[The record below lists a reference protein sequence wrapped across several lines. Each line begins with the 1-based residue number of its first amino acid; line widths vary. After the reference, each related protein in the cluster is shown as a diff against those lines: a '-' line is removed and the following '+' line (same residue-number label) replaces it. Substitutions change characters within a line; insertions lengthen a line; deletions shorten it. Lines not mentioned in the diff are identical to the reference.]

1 MRIGAV
7 AGSVLLK
14 PDVALRLVEGLRKA
28 YPDAKYYLDF
38 KTPMDLMVAAIISA
52 QTRDETVNRTTPA
65 LFAKYR
71 TARDYAKARPDKL
84 AEEIRSVSF
93 AGNKAKNIIAA
104 CKIVDGQYGGRVPRS
119 MDQLAELPGIGRKT
133 ANTILINAYGIV
145 EGIPVDTWVIKLSYR
160 LGLSANKDPDKI
172 EADLKKIVPRRGW
185 HNLAYVLKAHG
196 KTLCKD
202 VPICSKCPVSKIC
215 PKNGVGERI

>member
-1 MRIGAV
+1 M
-7 AGSVLLK
+7 LLK

-28 YPDAKYYLDF
+28 YPDARYYLDF
-38 KTPMDLMVAAIISA
+38 KTPIDLMVAAIISA

-65 LFAKYR
+65 LFAKYK
-71 TARDYAKARPDKL
+71 TARDYAKARPDDL

-93 AGNKAKNIIAA
+93 AGNKAKNIVAA
-104 CKIVDGQYGGRVPRS
+104 CKMVDGQYGGKVPRS

-160 LGLSANKDPDKI
+160 LGLSGNKNPDKI
-172 EADLKKIVPRRGW
+172 EADLKKVVPKAGW
-185 HNLAYVLKAHG
+185 HNFAYVLKTHG

-202 VPICSKCPVSKIC
+202 VPICSRCPVNKIC
-215 PKNGVGERI
+215 PKNGVTEKI